1 MTVTKKKA
9 AKILVV
15 AFLMLCVG
23 YIYNEDSKLSRFL
36 SSEDNDQEEGTSSP
50 KSCDGWCHPHSDPW
64 DMKCTFKHC
73 NGCSQCL
80 DQEDQ
85 KVLEEEDQ
93 EEEEGEKKEKEG
105 TIEQA
110 QGEDKEAEEAFSNDP
125 VYLEKLWFGEN
136 VRVEDIP
143 QEKPNKVDLVITY
156 CHAEDFEEFIEYFEK
171 MLPEHI
177 TVIHLKVMS
186 KCNKENILV
195 EHLKEKLIGLSR
207 WQFSI
212 YPLVNKGGCDLGVAH
227 YIVDFLR
234 EHPVMNTDDSNK
246 VVMFLK
252 DGPRSPQNFHVGGAH
267 YRSLENMFE
276 ISSQGRFVCGAQMNN
291 SFSAFSNVEVLKT
304 FMMTGYTRL
313 NSAEKSASG
322 IEFTHGYE
330 NLGDFVDK
338 DLNWSW
344 PESSLVE
351 VCYGGTFAFHA
362 SNLYNNENLL
372 EDLTKVIRIL
382 EEGGDLSAVEHFME
396 RLWAALISKPL
407 NEKEVK
413 AISSMPGK
421 SVMQHIHTPG
431 ILIAPVSRS
440 YRKHV

>member
-1 MTVTKKKA
+1 MTVSKKKT

-36 SSEDNDQEEGTSSP
+36 SSEDNDQEEGTSYP

-73 NGCSQCL
+73 NGCDQCL

-93 EEEEGEKKEKEG
+93 EEEGEKKEKEG

-110 QGEDKEAEEAFSNDP
+110 QGEDKEAEEASSNDP

-156 CHAEDFEEFIEYFEK
+156 CHAEDFEDFIEYFEK

-177 TVIHLKVMS
+177 TIIHLKVMS

-195 EHLKEKLIGLSR
+195 EQLKEKLIGLSR

-227 YIVDFLR
+227 YIVDFLK
-234 EHPVMNTDDSNK
+234 EHPTMNTDDINK

-252 DGPRSPQNFHVGGAH
+252 DGPRSPQNKQVPGAH

-276 ISSQGRFVCGAQMNN
+276 ISSQGRFVCGTATNDGKSVYSEWSELQKYMLN
-291 SFSAFSNVEVLKT
+291 
-304 FMMTGYTRL
+304 GYVRH
-313 NSAEKSASG
+313 NSAVGASG

-396 RLWAALISKPL
+396 RLWAGLISKPL
-407 NEKEVK
+407 NEEE
-413 AISSMPGK
+413 
-421 SVMQHIHTPG
+421 QG
-431 ILIAPVSRS
+431 ILSKVPETHIESNPWQLGELFGSVSRS
-440 YRKHV
+440 Y